1 MRNKPFLLCFC
12 LCFDFLLNILSL
24 LLLTKKQWLLFF
36 YCFSVSQGGKVIQIF
51 AKGRFLIQLESGEI
65 GVKVALLENLGEM
78 RCPPFEGPFLC
89 SD

>member
-1 MRNKPFLLCFC
+1 M
-12 LCFDFLLNILSL
+12 
-24 LLLTKKQWLLFF
+24 
-36 YCFSVSQGGKVIQIF
+36 IQIF